1 MRPET
6 PTATRVGWGFDAHPL
21 NESPPLVVGG
31 ARVSETVGVS
41 ATSDG
46 DVLAH
51 AVIDAVLGAC
61 VLSDIGDHYPSSDP
75 ALVGA
80 DSLSLLTRTA
90 AMALEAGWQVA
101 HVDATVVVE
110 SIRIAP
116 YRDEIRTKLAASLGI
131 DVDSVS
137 VKATTTDGLGFI
149 GRGEGL
155 AAVAVVTVTA
165 LS

>member
-1 MRPET
+1 M
-6 PTATRVGWGFDAHPL
+6 A
-21 NESPPLVVGG
+21 
-31 ARVSETVGVS
+31 GV
-41 ATSDG
+41 
-46 DVLAH
+46 
-51 AVIDAVLGAC
+51 
-61 VLSDIGDHYPSSDP
+61 
-75 ALVGA
+75 

-90 AMALEAGWQVA
+90 TMALEAGWQVA

-116 YRDEIRTKLAASLGI
+116 HRDEIRTKLAASLGI
-131 DVDSVS
+131 DVDAVS

-165 LS
+165 LP

>member
-1 MRPET
+1 MP
-6 PTATRVGWGFDAHPL
+6 AAGIRVGWGYDAHPL
-21 NESPPLVVGG
+21 GAEPPLILGG
-31 ARVSETVGVS
+31 VPLAESAGAI

-61 VLSDIGDHYPSSDP
+61 VLADIGEHFPSSDP
-75 ALVGA
+75 PLLGA
-80 DSLSLLTRTA
+80 DSMHLLRQTVEL
-90 AMALEAGWQVA
+90 ALEAGWQVV

-116 YRDEIRTKLAASLGI
+116 YRDEIRANLADSLGI
-131 DVDSVS
+131 DVGAVS

-155 AAVAVVTVTA
+155 AAVAVVTVSA
-165 LS
+165 LP

>member
-1 MRPET
+1 MTPE
-6 PTATRVGWGFDAHPL
+6 AGDGTRVGWGYDAHPL
-21 NESPPLVVGG
+21 GGDPPLILGGVVLSESIG
-31 ARVSETVGVS
+31 AI

-61 VLSDIGDHYPSSDP
+61 VLADIGEHFPSRDP
-75 ALVGA
+75 GLLGA
-80 DSLSLLTRTA
+80 DSMHLLRQTA
-90 AMALEAGWQVA
+90 DLAREAGWQIA

-110 SIRIAP
+110 RIRIAP
-116 YRDEIRTKLAASLGI
+116 HRDEMRATLANSLGV
-131 DVDSVS
+131 DVGAVS

-165 LS
+165 LP